1 VSPKNFFAELKRR
14 HVYKVAIAYA
24 VVAWLL
30 IQIATQVFP
39 FFEIPNWAVRL
50 GNMLT
55 VIGFLPF
62 ESLREYGARI

>member
-1 VSPKNFFAELKRR
+1 MNPRNFFAELKRR
-14 HVYKVAIAYA
+14 NVYKVAIAYG

-50 GNMLT
+50 VVL
-55 VIGFLPF
+55 IIALGFPIALIR
-62 ESLREYGARI
+62 LGRLN